1 MKYPYISNGVGIK
14 LETCFI
20 EGLPILKK
28 CLRNKELITKIDNE
42 AIKKLYNHYLE
53 DISDKSRDQ
62 CPSPKILLKSIRQNL
77 STKKNGKIIRHMSK
91 CIHCSKEF
99 ELLQKIVRE
108 EKNIETRIGQALNTN
123 YIEAKVSQR
132 KPVGFPPIKTKYV
145 VIATTLSIVI
155 FVSLYIFKFQNQYQY
170 RRARASPL
178 QIEYPRDSRLL
189 KSRLYFRWNNISEIE
204 YYVIQIFDDTLIS
217 IWKSPKIK
225 DNVFIPSKALLASFQ
240 KNTRYFWMVTAYD
253 SKGKGIESRLEDFVI
268 KR

>member
-1 MKYPYISNGVGIK
+1 M
-14 LETCFI
+14 
-20 EGLPILKK
+20 
-28 CLRNKELITKIDNE
+28 
-42 AIKKLYNHYLE
+42 
-53 DISDKSRDQ
+53 SR
-62 CPSPKILLKSIRQNL
+62 
-77 STKKNGKIIRHMSK
+77 

-99 ELLQKIVRE
+99 ELLLIIVRE

-123 YIEAKVSQR
+123 YIKAKASHR
-132 KPVGFPPIKTKYV
+132 KPVGFPLIKTKYV
-145 VIATTLSIVI
+145 VIATALSIVI
-155 FVSLYIFKFQNQYQY
+155 FGSLYIFKFQNQYQYQY

-189 KSRLYFRWNNISEIE
+189 KSRLYFRWNDISEIE

-225 DNVFIPSKALLASFQ
+225 DNVFIPSKVLLAKFQ
-240 KNTRYFWMVTAYD
+240 KDTQYFWMVTAYD